1 MDLFMMN
8 CELLTTC
15 SALGYL
21 EEEQYFKE
29 PDCVGK
35 IFCAIIKVVL

>member
-1 MDLFMMN
+1 MMN

-21 EEEQYFKE
+21 EEEEYYKE
-29 PDCVGK
+29 PDCIGK
-35 IFCAIIKVVL
+35 YSAF